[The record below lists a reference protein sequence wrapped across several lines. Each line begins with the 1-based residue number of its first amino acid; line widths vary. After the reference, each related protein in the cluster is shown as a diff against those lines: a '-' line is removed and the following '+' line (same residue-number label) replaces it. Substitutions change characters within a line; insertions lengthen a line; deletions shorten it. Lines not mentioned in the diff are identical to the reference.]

1 MDRSHVRETHLR
13 QSYVFQNGGTNM
25 QRSYISTSLVNDSL
39 NFNDDLRKYPF
50 FYLGPEFRIYRI
62 TRKLIWVTTS
72 NSSWSF
78 KQ

>member
-39 NFNDDLRKYPF
+39 NFNDDLRK
-50 FYLGPEFRIYRI
+50 
-62 TRKLIWVTTS
+62 
-72 NSSWSF
+72 
-78 KQ
+78 